1 MSSSDEAIRGL
12 SRDILNCL
20 PPLLADWKDDGR
32 GKLSSREAFEQMK
45 KAVLHQKDERRTAIT
60 ATDFRVFVEAILKMC
75 TKVDNPHSNR
85 FVAKS

>member
-1 MSSSDEAIRGL
+1 MSFSDKAIRGL

-20 PPLLADWKDDGR
+20 PPLLEDWKDNGF

-45 KAVLHQKDERRTAIT
+45 KAILHQKDERRIAIT

-75 TKVDNPHSNR
+75 TKVDQ
-85 FVAKS
+85 